1 MKPVTPIGGVMPS
14 HPKILGKSL
23 SYLWRHPVTAFT
35 FPTMEQGYIERNL
48 QLGDT
53 IISEEDLLSKYEIVL
68 VLAEPGAG
76 KSELLRSLAAR
87 TGTAPIRA
95 SLFRHRETPAGG
107 HALVI
112 DALDELAKIDQS
124 AIDQV
129 IEKARAT
136 GASRVVMASR
146 SSEWDTQRTHLL
158 KEAFGIEPAVIRL
171 QSFTREEQRALFEQH
186 VPGENFA
193 RFSEEVERFELS
205 PLLGNPQF
213 LKLFADAYVRRGRQ
227 LVSKRQIFVDA
238 IEKLASESNSSEWQR
253 SRPPIESIVAIAE
266 ELFAKTMLAGASGLS
281 VADSGD
287 RDFPYLFSLSAA
299 DTGTVSLALNTRL
312 FKPTNELSN
321 HEPVHRIVAE
331 YCAARYLVRRA
342 EDKADNLM
350 LSRVLSVVAP
360 SNVVR
365 DELRGLLG
373 WMASLGNPQTQE
385 ACIRIDPYAVLAN
398 GDPSQLSSSSKRF
411 LLKALQELS
420 EVDPYFRRSDAWR
433 RFSVAGLLTPE
444 IADDV
449 RTALSGSGTSS
460 DLRNLLLELLD
471 GSPIA
476 SQLADTLRDIVLDTS
491 MDVYTRIR
499 AQRILVGFESYNHT
513 SLTDALVKKGD
524 SASLRIAVESVEIH
538 WKLIELPT
546 IIALLRAVGKK
557 TSKRAHE
564 DSESR
569 FNLRFQTKQMIAGFD
584 LATTIAL
591 LDDLTSDLQ
600 CTCGKSRSYECE
612 CRPGPSRIVGSL
624 LDRYF
629 ELADGPYD
637 PQRIWRW
644 TQHLI
649 FPDHQS
655 PENGTA
661 IKRLQEEDGLRRT
674 IYLLALAELPDKQAV
689 WEARTR
695 FLSSDR
701 HAGLRMKSEDL
712 FAITSEAFATGNLA
726 LWAGFYASYNVWS
739 ENKGPDPLRAH
750 LRKHARSDPRFS
762 RIWADLERWSRKH
775 RSDQQYRWSRRQR
788 RWQLRESAAKENRA
802 NFFRENRARIEAG
815 LHWGALHDIARCY
828 LIEPDKLAEFL
839 DDVATADIALCNAFA
854 LLAPYT
860 PTLAKLSAVTCM
872 LHAACL
878 ATFRKERTLEHVDR
892 DVLRAVKTDVG
903 GYQGYRENEG
913 DAFEVEID
921 RLIFSS
927 DADAEAFARAFI
939 EPQLSHAANVT
950 ADVGWLNYKAAF
962 KKLRAHLPL
971 EWLTRFPS
979 MPHHARDTLFNL
991 AAEHGDRATLNAL
1004 ISLRCEEVQSESRD
1018 ENGGRHGPSAFWL
1031 LRGFFFLSDPPQSI
1045 WAHLRS
1051 DPSVLLSIEHFA
1063 GRTSRDDYRGWP
1075 TLCANKVFAIL
1086 DIFIGAWP
1094 KVYLPSNWG
1103 SHSPDGERAYR
1114 FLTEVIYTIN
1124 RDEPQNAIAALD
1136 GILADP
1142 RFSDF
1147 HAEAKSLK
1155 AAALRKKAL
1164 QAFEPPSAATVNE
1177 LLNHNRIASVEDL
1190 RTVLVQDFSD
1200 YQTWLR
1206 HAETNPL
1213 SVFHPGGKR
1222 LDENGCRDRIVDH
1235 LTAQMRARNLSV
1247 VIEQYFADSNR
1258 CDITAAAMIDGA
1270 RRLLVVEVKGQWHR
1284 ELFNAASAQLHERYS
1299 SHPDAA
1305 QQGIYLVLWF
1315 GPGVSL
1321 AGRQTHEVTSPA
1333 ELKDMIE
1340 QRISPDI
1347 RGLIDVVV
1355 LDLSLKLGD

>member
-1 MKPVTPIGGVMPS
+1 
-14 HPKILGKSL
+14 
-23 SYLWRHPVTAFT
+23 
-35 FPTMEQGYIERNL
+35 MEQGYIERSL

-87 TGTAPIRA
+87 RGTAPIRA
-95 SLFRHRETPAGG
+95 SLFRHRETPAGS

-158 KEAFGIEPAVIRL
+158 KEAFGIEPAIVRL

-213 LKLFADAYVRRGRQ
+213 LKLLADAYVRRGRQ

-238 IEKLASESNSSEWQR
+238 IEKLASESSSSEWQR

-266 ELFAKTMLAGASGLS
+266 ELFAKTILAGASGLS

-299 DTGTVSLALNTRL
+299 DTGTISLALNTRL

-331 YCAARYLVRRA
+331 YCAARYLVRRVQ
-342 EDKADNLM
+342 DNADNLM

-360 SNVVR
+360 NNVVR

-385 ACIRIDPYAVLAN
+385 ACIRIDPYAVVAN

-411 LLKALQELS
+411 LLNALQELS

-433 RFSVAGLLTPE
+433 RFSAAGMFTPE
-444 IADDV
+444 IAHDV

-476 SQLADTLRDIVLDTS
+476 SQLTDTLRDIVLNVS
-491 MDVYTRIR
+491 MDVYARIR
-499 AQRILVGFESYNHT
+499 AQRILAGFESYNHT
-513 SLTDALVKKGD
+513 SLTDALLKKGD

-546 IIALLRAVGKK
+546 IIALLRGVGKK
-557 TSKRAHE
+557 TSKRAYE

-569 FNLRFQTKQMIAGFD
+569 FNLRYQTKQMIAGFD

-600 CTCGKSRSYECE
+600 CTCGKPRSYQCE
-612 CRPGPSRIVGSL
+612 CRPGPSKIVGSL

-629 ELADGPYD
+629 ELTDSPYD
-637 PQRIWRW
+637 PQRVWRW

-649 FPDHQS
+649 FPNHQS
-655 PENGTA
+655 PENSTA
-661 IKRLQEEDGLRRT
+661 IKRLQKDDRLRRT
-674 IYLLALAELPDKQAV
+674 IYLTAMAELPDKQAV

-695 FLSSDR
+695 FWSSDG

-726 LWAGFYASYNVWS
+726 LWAGFYASHNVWS

-750 LRKHARSDPRFS
+750 LRKHARSDPRFL
-762 RIWADLERWSRKH
+762 RIWADLEKWSRKH
-775 RSDQQYRWSRRQR
+775 RSEQQDRWSRRQR
-788 RWQLRESAAKENRA
+788 RWQVRESAAKENRA

-815 LHWGALHDIARCY
+815 QHWGALRDIADY
-828 LIEPDKLAEFL
+828 YMLEPDKLAEFL
-839 DDVATADIALCNAFA
+839 DDTRTADIALCNAFP
-854 LLAPYT
+854 LLAPHT
-860 PTLAKLSAVTCM
+860 PPLATLNADRLEVTRV

-878 ATFRKERTLEHVDR
+878 ATFRRDRTLERVDL

-903 GYQGYRENEG
+903 GYQGYREGEC
-913 DAFEVEID
+913 DAFEAEID
-921 RLIFSS
+921 RMIFSG
-927 DADAEAFARAFI
+927 DGDVEAFARAFI
-939 EPQLSHAANVT
+939 EPQLSNSPDFVT
-950 ADVGWLNYKAAF
+950 DAGWLNYKTAF
-962 KKLRAHLPL
+962 RTLQSHLPL

-991 AAEHGDRATLNAL
+991 AAEHGDRTALNAL
-1004 ISLRCEEVQSESRD
+1004 ILSRCEEVQLEHRD
-1018 ENGGRHGPSAFWL
+1018 ENGDRHGPCAFWL
-1031 LRGFFFLSDPPQSI
+1031 LRGFFFLSDPPEPI
-1045 WAHLRS
+1045 WAYIRS
-1051 DPSVLLSIEHFA
+1051 DPNILLSIEHFA

-1075 TLCANKVFAIL
+1075 TLSANKVFSIL
-1086 DIFIGAWP
+1086 DIFIDAWP
-1094 KVYLPSNWG
+1094 KVYLPNNWG
-1103 SHSPDGERAYR
+1103 SHSPDGETAYR

-1136 GILADP
+1136 LILADQ
-1142 RFSDF
+1142 RFRDF
-1147 HAEAKSLK
+1147 FAEAKSLK
-1155 AAALRKKAL
+1155 AAALRNRAL
-1164 QAFEPPSAATVNE
+1164 QAFEPPSAAAVNE

-1200 YQTWLR
+1200 YETWLR
-1206 HAETNPL
+1206 YAETNPL
-1213 SVFHPGGKR
+1213 SVFHPLGKR

-1235 LTAQMRARNLSV
+1235 LNAQMRARNLSV

-1270 RRLLVVEVKGQWHR
+1270 RHLLVIEVKGQWHR
-1284 ELFNAASAQLHERYS
+1284 ELFTAASAQLHERYS

-1305 QQGIYLVLWF
+1305 QQGIYLILWF
-1315 GPGVSL
+1315 GAGELL
-1321 AGRQTHEVTSPA
+1321 AGRQTDEVKRPA
-1333 ELKDMIE
+1333 ELKHMVE
-1340 QRISPDI
+1340 QKFPPDI

-1355 LDLSLKLGD
+1355 LNLSLKSRA

>member
-1 MKPVTPIGGVMPS
+1 MPS

-23 SYLWRHPVTAFT
+23 SYLWRRPVTAFT
-35 FPTMEQGYIERNL
+35 FPTMEQGYIERSL

-53 IISEEDLLSKYEIVL
+53 IISEEELLSKYEIVL

-76 KSELLRSLAAR
+76 KSDLLRSLATR
-87 TGTAPIRA
+87 TSTAPIRA
-95 SLFRHRETPAGG
+95 SLFRHREIPAGA

-136 GASRVVMASR
+136 GASRIVMASR
-146 SSEWDTQRTHLL
+146 SSEWDRQRTHVL

-171 QSFTREEQRALFEQH
+171 QPFTREEQKALFEKH
-186 VPGENFA
+186 VPAEDFA

-213 LKLFADAYVRRGRQ
+213 LKVFADAYVRRGRQ

-238 IEKLASESNSSEWQR
+238 IEKLASESSSSEWQR
-253 SRPPIESIVAIAE
+253 SRPPIESIIAIAE
-266 ELFAKTMLAGASGLS
+266 ELFAKTMMAGASGLS

-299 DTGTVSLALNTRL
+299 DKGTVSLALNTRL

-342 EDKADNLM
+342 EDQADNLM
-350 LSRVLSVVAP
+350 LSRILSVVAP

-385 ACIRIDPYAVLAN
+385 PCIRIDPYAVLAN
-398 GDPSQLSSSSKRF
+398 GDPSQLSSSSKRI
-411 LLKALQELS
+411 LLRALQELS

-444 IADDV
+444 IVEDV

-460 DLRNLLLELLD
+460 DLRNLLLELLE

-476 SQLADTLRDIVLDTS
+476 SQLADTLHDIVLDTS
-491 MDVYTRIR
+491 MDVYARIR

-513 SLTDALVKKGD
+513 SLTDALVGKGD
-524 SASLRIAVESVEIH
+524 SASLRIAVESVEIL
-538 WKLIELPT
+538 WKSIELPT
-546 IIALLRAVGKK
+546 IIALLRGVGKK

-569 FNLRFQTKQMIAGFD
+569 FNLRYQTKQMIAGFD

-591 LDDLTSDLQ
+591 LDDLTNDLQ
-600 CTCGKSRSYECE
+600 CTCGKSRSYRCE
-612 CRPGPSRIVGSL
+612 CRPGPSKIVGSL

-629 ELADGPYD
+629 ELTDGPYD
-637 PQRIWRW
+637 PQRVWRW

-655 PENGTA
+655 AENSTA
-661 IKRLQEEDGLRRT
+661 IKRLQEEDGLRRA
-674 IYLLALAELPDKQAV
+674 IYLIAMAGLPDKQAV
-689 WEARTR
+689 REARTR
-695 FLSSDR
+695 FWSSDG

-726 LWAGFYASYNVWS
+726 LWAGFYVSHNVWS

-762 RIWADLERWSRKH
+762 KIWADLERWSRKH
-775 RSDQQYRWSRRQR
+775 RSEQQDRWSRRQR

-802 NFFRENRARIEAG
+802 SFFRENRARIEAG
-815 LHWGALHDIARCY
+815 RHWGALRDIADCY
-828 LIEPDKLAEFL
+828 MLEPDKLAEFL
-839 DDVATADIALCNAFA
+839 DDAGTADIALCNAFP
-854 LLAPYT
+854 LLAPHT
-860 PTLAKLSAVTCM
+860 PTLATLSADRLVVTRV

-878 ATFRKERTLEHVDR
+878 ATFRRDRTLERVDL

-903 GYQGYRENEG
+903 GYQGYHEGEG
-913 DAFEVEID
+913 DAFEAEID
-921 RLIFSS
+921 RMIFSG
-927 DADAEAFARAFI
+927 DGDVEAFARAFI
-939 EPQLSHAANVT
+939 EPQLSHSPDAAT
-950 ADVGWLNYKAAF
+950 DAGWLNYKAAF
-962 KKLRAHLPL
+962 RTLRSYLPL

-979 MPHHARDTLFNL
+979 MPHNARDTLFNL
-991 AAEHGDRATLNAL
+991 AAEHGDRAALNAL
-1004 ISLRCEEVQSESRD
+1004 ILSRCEEAQLEHRD
-1018 ENGGRHGPSAFWL
+1018 ENGDRHGHSAFWL
-1031 LRGFFFLSDPPQSI
+1031 LRGFFFLSDPPEPI
-1045 WAHLRS
+1045 WAYMRS
-1051 DPSVLLSIEHFA
+1051 DPNVLLSIEHFA
-1063 GRTSRDDYRGWP
+1063 GRMSRDDHRGWP
-1075 TLCANKVFAIL
+1075 TLSANKVFGIL
-1086 DIFIGAWP
+1086 DIFIAAWP
-1094 KVYLPSNWG
+1094 KVHLPSSWG

-1114 FLTEVIYTIN
+1114 FLTEVIYTIS
-1124 RDEPQNAIAALD
+1124 RDEPQNAVAALD

-1142 RFSDF
+1142 RFTAF

-1155 AAALRKKAL
+1155 AAALRKRAL
-1164 QAFEPPSAATVNE
+1164 QAFEPPSAAAVNE
-1177 LLNHNRIASVEDL
+1177 LLNHNRIATVEDL
-1190 RTVLVQDFSD
+1190 RTVLVEDFSD

-1206 HAETNPL
+1206 YAETNPL
-1213 SVFHPGGKR
+1213 SVFHPGGNR

-1235 LTAQMRARNLSV
+1235 LNGQMRSRNLSV
-1247 VIEQYFADSNR
+1247 VIEQHFADSNR
-1258 CDITAAAMIDGA
+1258 CDITATAMIDGA

-1284 ELFNAASAQLHERYS
+1284 ELFTAASAQLHERYS

-1355 LDLSLKLGD
+1355 LDLSLKLGA

>member
-1 MKPVTPIGGVMPS
+1 MLCAMG
-14 HPKILGKSL
+14 
-23 SYLWRHPVTAFT
+23 
-35 FPTMEQGYIERNL
+35 QGYIERSL

-53 IISEEDLLSKYEIVL
+53 IISEEELLSKYEIVL

-87 TGTAPIRA
+87 TDTAPIRA
-95 SLFRHRETPAGG
+95 SLFRHREILEGA

-136 GASRVVMASR
+136 GASSVVMASR

-171 QSFTREEQRALFEQH
+171 QPFTREEQKALYEQH
-186 VPGENFA
+186 VPGEDFV
-193 RFSEEVERFELS
+193 RFSEEVERFGLS

-238 IEKLASESNSSEWQR
+238 IEKLASESSSSEWQR
-253 SRPPIESIVAIAE
+253 SRPPIERIVAIAE

-287 RDFPYLFSLSAA
+287 RDFPYLFSLCAA
-299 DTGTVSLALNTRL
+299 ETGMVSLALNTRL

-342 EDKADNLM
+342 EDKADNLV
-350 LSRVLSVVAP
+350 LNRVLSVVAP

-373 WMASLGNPQTQE
+373 WIASLGNPQTQE

-398 GDPSQLSSSSKRF
+398 GDPSQLSSSSKRL

-444 IADDV
+444 IVVDV
-449 RTALSGSGTSS
+449 RKALSGSGTSS

-471 GSPIA
+471 GSSIA

-491 MDVYTRIR
+491 MDIYTRIR
-499 AQRILVGFESYNHT
+499 AQRILIGFESYNHT
-513 SLTDALVKKGD
+513 SLTDALVGKGD
-524 SASLRIAVESVEIH
+524 SASLRLAVESVGVLS
-538 WKLIELPT
+538 KSTELST

-557 TSKRAHE
+557 TSKRPHE
-564 DSESR
+564 ESESR
-569 FNLRFQTKQMIAGFD
+569 FNLRYQSKQMIAGFD
-584 LATTIAL
+584 FAITVAL
-591 LDDLTSDLQ
+591 LDDLTNDLQ
-600 CTCGKSRSYECE
+600 CTCGRSRSYQCE
-612 CRPGPSRIVGSL
+612 CRPGLSKIVGSL

-655 PENGTA
+655 PENSTA
-661 IKRLQEEDGLRRT
+661 IKRLQEEDGLRRA
-674 IYLLALAELPDKQAV
+674 IYLIAMAELPNKQTV

-695 FLSSDR
+695 FWSSDG
-701 HAGLRMKSEDL
+701 HAGLRMKTEDL

-726 LWAGFYASYNVWS
+726 LWAGFYASHNIWS

-750 LRKHARSDPRFS
+750 LRKHARGDPRFS
-762 RIWADLERWSRKH
+762 KVWADLERWSRKH
-775 RSDQQYRWSRRQR
+775 RFEQQDRWPRRQR

-802 NFFRENRARIEAG
+802 RFFRENRARIEAG
-815 LHWGALHDIARCY
+815 QHWGALREIADCY
-828 LIEPDKLAEFL
+828 LVEPEKLAEFL
-839 DDVATADIALCNAFA
+839 DDIATADIALCNAFA
-854 LLAPYT
+854 LLAPHT
-860 PTLAKLSAVTCM
+860 PTLAKLSADRLVVTRV

-878 ATFRKERTLEHVDR
+878 ATFRRERTLEHVDH

-903 GYQGYRENEG
+903 GYPGYHEDEG
-913 DAFEVEID
+913 EAFEAEID
-921 RLIFSS
+921 RLILSG

-939 EPQLSHAANVT
+939 EPQLLHASEAAT
-950 ADVGWLNYKAAF
+950 DVSWLKYKAAF
-962 KKLRAHLPL
+962 RNLRAHLPL

-979 MPHHARDTLFNL
+979 MPHNARDTLFDL
-991 AAEHGDRATLNAL
+991 AAEHGDRVALNTI
-1004 ISLRCEEVQSESRD
+1004 ISSRCEEGQLEQLADAEGKRSPAS
-1018 ENGGRHGPSAFWL
+1018 FWL
-1031 LRGFFFLSDPPQSI
+1031 LRGFFFLTDPPEPI
-1045 WAHLRS
+1045 WAYLRS
-1051 DPSVLLSIEHFA
+1051 SPRVLLSIEHFA
-1063 GRTSRDDYRGWP
+1063 GRTSHDDYRGWP
-1075 TLCANKVFAIL
+1075 TLSANKVFCIL
-1086 DIFIGAWP
+1086 DIFIDVWP
-1094 KVYLPSNWG
+1094 KVYLPSSWG
-1103 SHSPDGERAYR
+1103 SHSPDGETAYR

-1124 RDEPQNAIAALD
+1124 RDEPQNAIATLD
-1136 GILADP
+1136 RILADP
-1142 RFSDF
+1142 RFSEF

-1155 AAALRKKAL
+1155 AASMRKRAL
-1164 QAFEPPSAATVNE
+1164 QVFEPPSVAAVNE
-1177 LLNHNRIASVEDL
+1177 LLNHNRLASVEDL
-1190 RTVLVQDFSD
+1190 RTVLVQDLSD
-1200 YQTWLR
+1200 YQTWLC

-1213 SVFHPGGKR
+1213 SVFYPGGTR

-1235 LTAQMRARNLSV
+1235 LDAQMRARNLSV
-1247 VIEQYFADSNR
+1247 VIEQHFADSNR
-1258 CDITAAAMIDGA
+1258 CDIAAAAMIDGA

-1284 ELFNAASAQLHERYS
+1284 ELFTAASAQLHERYS

-1315 GPGVSL
+1315 GPGETL
-1321 AGRQTHEVTSPA
+1321 AGRQTHEVKSPA

-1340 QRISPDI
+1340 QRIPPDI
-1347 RGLIDVVV
+1347 RGMIDVVV
-1355 LDLSLKLGD
+1355 LDLSLKSRA

>member
-1 MKPVTPIGGVMPS
+1 M
-14 HPKILGKSL
+14 LF
-23 SYLWRHPVTAFT
+23 A
-35 FPTMEQGYIERNL
+35 MEQGYIERSL
-48 QLGDT
+48 HLGDM
-53 IISEEDLLSKYEIVL
+53 IISEKDLLSRYEIVL

-76 KSELLRSLAAR
+76 KSELLRSLATR
-87 TGTAPIRA
+87 TSTAPIRA
-95 SLFRHRETPAGG
+95 SLFRHREIPAGA

-136 GASRVVMASR
+136 GAGRVVMASR

-171 QSFTREEQRALFEQH
+171 QPFTREEQRELFEQH
-186 VPGENFA
+186 VPGEDFA
-193 RFSEEVERFELS
+193 RFSDEVERFELS

-238 IEKLASESNSSEWQR
+238 IEKLASESSSSEWQR
-253 SRPPIESIVAIAE
+253 NRPPIESIVAIAE

-312 FKPTNELSN
+312 FKPTNELTN

-398 GDPSQLSSSSKRF
+398 GDPSQLSSSSKRL

-433 RFSVAGLLTPE
+433 RFSVAGLLTLE
-444 IADDV
+444 IVDDV

-491 MDVYTRIR
+491 MDVYARIR
-499 AQRILVGFESYNHT
+499 AQRILVGFEPYNHT
-513 SLTDALVKKGD
+513 SLTDALVENGD
-524 SASLRIAVESVEIH
+524 SASLRIAVESVEIL
-538 WKLIELPT
+538 WKSIELPT
-546 IIALLRAVGKK
+546 IIALLRRIGKK

-569 FNLRFQTKQMIAGFD
+569 FNLRYQTKRMIAGFD

-600 CTCGKSRSYECE
+600 CTCGKSRSYQCE
-612 CRPGPSRIVGSL
+612 CRPGPSKIVGSL

-629 ELADGPYD
+629 ELVDGPYD
-637 PQRIWRW
+637 PQRVWHW

-655 PENGTA
+655 PEKSIA

-674 IYLLALAELPDKQAV
+674 IYLIALAKLPDKQTV
-689 WEARTR
+689 WEARVR
-695 FLSSDR
+695 FWSSDS
-701 HAGLRMKSEDL
+701 HAGLRMKSDDL
-712 FAITSEAFATGNLA
+712 FAITSEAFETGNLA
-726 LWAGFYASYNVWS
+726 LWAGFYSSHNVWAES
-739 ENKGPDPLRAH
+739 KGPDPLRAH
-750 LRKHARSDPRFS
+750 LRKQARADPRFL
-762 RIWADLERWSRKH
+762 RIWADLERASRKL
-775 RSDQQYRWSRRQR
+775 RSEQLGRWPRRHR
-788 RWQLRESAAKENRA
+788 RWQLRENAAKESRA

-815 LHWGALHDIARCY
+815 QHWGALREIASSY
-828 LIEPDKLAEFL
+828 LIEPDRLAEFL
-839 DDVATADIALCNAFA
+839 DDVGTADIALRNAFA
-854 LLAPYT
+854 LLAPHT
-860 PTLAKLSAVTCM
+860 PTLAKLSTDRRAVTRM

-878 ATFRKERTLEHVDR
+878 ATFRKEQTLEHIDR

-903 GYQGYRENEG
+903 GYSGYHENERE
-913 DAFEVEID
+913 AFEAEID
-921 RLIFSS
+921 RLILSR
-927 DADAEAFARAFI
+927 DADAETFARAFI
-939 EPQLSHAANVT
+939 EPQLSHAADSAT
-950 ADVGWLNYKAAF
+950 DVGWLNYKAAF
-962 KKLRAHLPL
+962 RKLRAYLPV

-979 MPHHARDTLFNL
+979 MPRNARDTLFNI
-991 AAEHGDRATLNAL
+991 AAEHGDRVALNAL
-1004 ISLRCEEVQSESRD
+1004 ISSRCEEIQSEPHAEPQD
-1018 ENGGRHGPSAFWL
+1018 RHSPAAFWL
-1031 LRGFFFLSDPPQSI
+1031 LRAFFFSPDPPEPA
-1045 WAHLRS
+1045 WAYLRS
-1051 DPSVLLSIEHFA
+1051 DPNVLLSIEHFA

-1075 TLCANKVFAIL
+1075 TLSANKVFGIL
-1086 DIFIGAWP
+1086 DIFIDAWP
-1094 KVYLPSNWG
+1094 KVYLPSSWG

-1136 GILADP
+1136 RILANP
-1142 RFSDF
+1142 KFSDF

-1155 AAALRKKAL
+1155 AHALRKKAL
-1164 QAFEPPSAATVNE
+1164 QAFEPPSAVAVNE

-1190 RTVLVQDFSD
+1190 RTVLVNDFSD

-1235 LTAQMRARNLSV
+1235 LNAQMRARNLSV
-1247 VIEQYFADSNR
+1247 VIEQHFADSNR
-1258 CDITAAAMIDGA
+1258 CDITAAAMIDGT

-1284 ELFNAASAQLHERYS
+1284 ELFTAASAQLHERYS

-1315 GPGVSL
+1315 GVEELL
-1321 AGRQTHEVTSPA
+1321 AGRRPDEVKSPV
-1333 ELKDMIE
+1333 ELKRMIE
-1340 QRISPDI
+1340 QKIPPEI
-1347 RGLIDVVV
+1347 REQIDVIV
-1355 LDLSLKLGD
+1355 LDLSLEARL

>member
-1 MKPVTPIGGVMPS
+1 MPS
-14 HPKILGKSL
+14 PPKMLGESP
-23 SYLWRHPVTAFT
+23 SYLWKWPVTAFMLSS
-35 FPTMEQGYIERNL
+35 MEQGYIERSL

-53 IISEEDLLSKYEIVL
+53 IISEKDLLSRTEIVV

-76 KSELLRSLAAR
+76 KSKLLRSLAAR
-87 TGTAPIRA
+87 MGTAPIRA
-95 SLFRHRETPAGG
+95 SLFRHREIPAGV

-112 DALDELAKIDQS
+112 DALDELAKIDHS

-129 IEKARAT
+129 IEKARST

-171 QSFTREEQRALFEQH
+171 KPFTREEQKALFEQH
-186 VPGENFA
+186 VPGEDFT
-193 RFSEEVERFELS
+193 RFSDEVERFELS

-213 LKLFADAYVRRGRQ
+213 LELFADAYVRRGRQ

-238 IEKLASESNSSEWQR
+238 IEKLASESSSSEWQR
-253 SRPPIESIVAIAE
+253 SRPPIENIVTIAE
-266 ELFAKTMLAGASGLS
+266 ELFAKTMLAGASGIS
-281 VADSGD
+281 VSGNGD

-299 DTGTVSLALNTRL
+299 NTGTVGLALNTRL
-312 FKPTNELSN
+312 FKPTNELTN
-321 HEPVHRIVAE
+321 HEPVHRLVAE
-331 YCAARYLVRRA
+331 YCAARYLIRRA

-350 LSRVLSVVAP
+350 FSRVLSVVAP

-398 GDPSQLSSSSKRF
+398 GDPSHLSSSSKRL
-411 LLKALQELS
+411 LLKALQKLS
-420 EVDPYFRRSDAWR
+420 EVDPYFRRSDSWR
-433 RFSVAGLLTPE
+433 RFSAAGLLTPD
-444 IADDV
+444 IVADV
-449 RTALSGSGTSS
+449 RTALLGSGTSS

-476 SQLADTLRDIVLDTS
+476 SQLVDTIRDIILDTS

-499 AQRILVGFESYNHT
+499 AQRIVVGFESHNHV
-513 SLTDALVKKGD
+513 SLTDALVAKGD
-524 SASLRIAVESVEIH
+524 SASLRIAVESVEIL
-538 WKLIELPT
+538 WKSIELPT
-546 IIALLRAVGKK
+546 IIALLRGVAKK
-557 TSKRAHE
+557 TNKRAHE
-564 DSESR
+564 TSESR
-569 FNLRFQTKQMIAGFD
+569 FNLRYQTKRLIAEFD

-591 LDDLTSDLQ
+591 LDDLTNDLQ
-600 CTCGKSRSYECE
+600 CTCGKSQSYQCE

-637 PQRIWRW
+637 PQRVWRW

-649 FPDHQS
+649 FPDHQPS
-655 PENGTA
+655 ENSTA
-661 IKRLQEEDGLRRT
+661 IKRLQEEDGLRRA
-674 IYLLALAELPDKQAV
+674 IYLIVMAAVPDKQAV
-689 WEARTR
+689 WDARTR
-695 FLSSDR
+695 FWSSNG

-726 LWAGFYASYNVWS
+726 LWAGFYASHNVWS
-739 ENKGPDPLRAH
+739 ENKGPDLLRVH

-762 RIWADLERWSRKH
+762 RIWAGLERWSRKH
-775 RSDQQYRWSRRQR
+775 RSEPQDRWSRRRR

-802 NFFRENRARIEAG
+802 SFFRENRARIEAG
-815 LHWGALHDIARCY
+815 QHWSALRDIADYY
-828 LIEPDKLAEFL
+828 LLEPEKLAEFL

-854 LLAPYT
+854 LLAPHT
-860 PTLAKLSAVTCM
+860 PTLAKLSADRLAVTRV

-878 ATFRKERTLEHVDR
+878 ATFRRERTLLEHVDR

-903 GYQGYRENEG
+903 GYPGYREDERE
-913 DAFEVEID
+913 AFEAEID
-921 RLIFSS
+921 RLILPA
-927 DADAEAFARAFI
+927 DADAEGFARAFI
-939 EPQLSHAANVT
+939 EPQLLRASEATTEVS
-950 ADVGWLNYKAAF
+950 WLNYKAAF
-962 KKLRAHLPL
+962 RNLRAHLPL

-979 MPHHARDTLFNL
+979 MPHNARDTLFNL
-991 AAEHGDRATLNAL
+991 AAEYGDRVTLNAL
-1004 ISLRCEEVQSESRD
+1004 ISSRCEQVQSEQHTEAEVRRS
-1018 ENGGRHGPSAFWL
+1018 PAAFWL
-1031 LRGFFFLSDPPQSI
+1031 LRGFFFLADPPEAI
-1045 WAHLRS
+1045 WAYLRS
-1051 DPSVLLSIEHFA
+1051 DAKVLLSIEHFA

-1075 TLCANKVFAIL
+1075 TLSANKVFCIL
-1086 DIFIGAWP
+1086 DIFIDAWP
-1094 KVYLPSNWG
+1094 KVYLASSWG
-1103 SHSPDGERAYR
+1103 SHSPAGETAYR

-1136 GILADP
+1136 RILADP
-1142 RFSDF
+1142 RFSEF

-1155 AAALRKKAL
+1155 AAGLRKRAL
-1164 QAFEPPSAATVNE
+1164 QAFEPPSAAAVNE

-1213 SVFHPGGKR
+1213 TIFHPGGKR
-1222 LDENGCRDRIVDH
+1222 LNENGCRDRIVDH
-1235 LTAQMRARNLSV
+1235 VNAQMRARNLSV
-1247 VIEQYFADSNR
+1247 VIEQHFADSSR
-1258 CDITAAAMIDGA
+1258 CDITAAAMIDGT
-1270 RRLLVVEVKGQWHR
+1270 RHLLVVEVKGQWHR
-1284 ELFNAASAQLHERYS
+1284 ELFTAASAQLHERYS

-1315 GPGVSL
+1315 GPGEPL
-1321 AGRQTHEVTSPA
+1321 ADRQTHEVKSTA

-1340 QRISPDI
+1340 QKIPPDI

-1355 LDLSLKLGD
+1355 LDLSLKSRA